1 MRKQAISEVRTL
13 KAELA
18 QNKVNTSLQPQ
29 LGMLI

>member
-1 MRKQAISEVRTL
+1 MRKQAIPELHTL

-18 QNKVNTSLQPQ
+18 QNKINTPLPLQ